1 MSEFTPITT
10 QEEFDSR
17 LSERLAQ
24 KERSVTKKFEG
35 YTSPEDL
42 AKIREGYDNQI
53 SNLNGK
59 LGNAEKEYSKKF
71 EGYTSPEDLEKIK
84 NDYDDKIATYERDS
98 VKTKIAIEMGLPL
111 ELKDRLRGENEE
123 EIRKDAKLL
132 SGFASNAKEP
142 PLAGYDPVIVDD
154 KPSKQNYKNLLNGLN
169 LEKE

>member
-10 QEEFDSR
+10 QEEFDNR
-17 LSERLAQ
+17 LLERLAQ

-42 AKIREGYDNQI
+42 TKIREDYENQI

-84 NDYDDKIATYERDS
+84 KVYDDRIATYERDS
-98 VKTKIAIEMGLPL
+98 VKTKIAIEMGLPM
-111 ELKDRLRGENEE
+111 EIVSRLKGSTEE
-123 EIRKDAKLL
+123 DIREDAKI
-132 SGFASNAKEP
+132 FAGLIQREP
-142 PLAGYDPVIVDD
+142 PLARVE
-154 KPSKQNYKNLLNGLN
+154 PSIGDSNASDMALKKMIKNL
-169 LEKE
+169 KEEE